1 MSTYILKDRE
11 KNQNK
16 AADLHTIMIIMAR
29 YKKVNSNI
37 QELFNLLEGK
47 RRKTKRVKHDLALI
61 QFFDQKYNMRSKYNQ
76 IVEYS
81 KNHK

>member
-1 MSTYILKDRE
+1 MSTPYILKDNE

-16 AADLHTIMIIMAR
+16 AADLQTIWIIMAT
-29 YKKVNSNI
+29 YKKYKI
-37 QELFNLLEGK
+37 QELLDLLTAK
-47 RRKTKRVKHDLALI
+47 RRKTKKVKRNLALI
-61 QFFDQKYNMRSKYNQ
+61 QFFDQKYNMRFKYNQ